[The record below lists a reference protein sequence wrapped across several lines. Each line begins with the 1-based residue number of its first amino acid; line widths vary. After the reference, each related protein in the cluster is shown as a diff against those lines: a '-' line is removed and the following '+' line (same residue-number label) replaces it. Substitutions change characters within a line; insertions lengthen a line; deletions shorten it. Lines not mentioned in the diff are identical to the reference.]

1 MNGKMEQHQGQGCE
15 NLNQLKMMMN
25 EITTT
30 TTILQQQ
37 QQFVLR
43 CKLWKL
49 CLTFMQKSRAKVKRK
64 TISKFNLIKAV
75 LHQIILTS

>member
-15 NLNQLKMMMN
+15 NLNQQKMIMN
-25 EITTT
+25 EITS

-43 CKLWKL
+43 RKLWKL
-49 CLTFMQKSRAKVKRK
+49 YLTFMQKSRAKVKRK